1 VIQVLVQWSGNPGVY
16 GHWEDL
22 DLLRQRFPRA
32 STWGQG
38 EFQKKGVVNNP
49 VVPINDNTTEA
60 TKAQD
65 QAHEDCR
72 RREKNTPGWLAD
84 IDLGQ
89 TEKGHVIV

>member
-1 VIQVLVQWSGNPGVY
+1 MATGKTSTCFDKGFQGR
-16 GHWEDL
+16 
-22 DLLRQRFPRA
+22 LLGDKQNFKK
-32 STWGQG
+32 
-38 EFQKKGVVNNP
+38 KKGIVNNP